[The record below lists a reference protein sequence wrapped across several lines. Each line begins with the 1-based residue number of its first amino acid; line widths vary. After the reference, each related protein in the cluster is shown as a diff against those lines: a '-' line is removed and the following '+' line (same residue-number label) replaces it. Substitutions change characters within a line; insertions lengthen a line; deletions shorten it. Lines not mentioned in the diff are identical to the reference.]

1 MSRFESYAVPSPP
14 SPCDRLARLRV
25 LWGDLTPSVSRGSSF
40 AGWSPLPRLAGT
52 PRASRVP
59 DFTLPACRALKPR
72 QSLRDLAFGG
82 PCLIGFRLHVTVAL
96 RILTAI
102 EAINRASEW
111 CRHSCGPQDS
121 LCTLHMSRSVGFRLS
136 GYRPDR
142 SALTSSTCATL
153 GTGGWL
159 SLPSMGLR
167 SHTVPTGTYTPQ
179 VKPSFG
185 PAHREFIVVELLFM
199 GRITF

>member
-1 MSRFESYAVPSPP
+1 MGRSDSLGFSRVLLCWLVSTTPP
-14 SPCDRLARLRV
+14 GGYPEGLPGSRLHSPCVPRPK
-25 LWGDLTPSVSRGSSF
+25 TP
-40 AGWSPLPRLAGT
+40 AESP
-52 PRASRVP
+52 
-59 DFTLPACRALKPR
+59 
-72 QSLRDLAFGG
+72 G
-82 PCLIGFRLHVTVAL
+82 PCLRRSLLIGFRLHVTVAL

-185 PAHREFIVVELLFM
+185 PAHREPWREPHRSSSRQSSRNQL
-199 GRITF
+199 GSR